1 MPASKVLKTAASL
14 ALLTLL
20 AGCGKAPE
28 APTGDAQAGQ
38 DALYDRR
45 AMLLD
50 QAGQVVRPQ
59 VAAFAADAKAL
70 RQAVAGWCS
79 GGAAG
84 DGRATAQ
91 AALKQAFVR
100 WQTLEVYQFGPAA
113 MDKHALRDRIYSWP
127 LTSAC
132 AVDQAAAS
140 CDPSGSCDAS
150 NALVNRK
157 GLDALEA
164 LLFRDSTD
172 HGCPPQATPAAW
184 AGMADA
190 ARWQRRCG
198 WALAVATD
206 LEAAAVTLDQAW
218 RTDGG
223 DYVAVLA
230 AAGFSGNPF
239 PSLREALNHW
249 TDALFY
255 VDTETKTMKLGQ
267 PSGAVANAC
276 GFFGKACP
284 AALESP
290 HADLA
295 KEAILAN
302 VDAFEVAV
310 LGRALGDGGRGP
322 GLEAWL
328 KAIGQPELASTL
340 VQQTSACR
348 TAVSDIPGT
357 LRAALQSD
365 LAKVTAAHDLCK
377 LLAVT
382 MKTSLTTT
390 LGLDL
395 PDAAAADAD

>member
-1 MPASKVLKTAASL
+1 MVMRTARLFTAA
-14 ALLTLL
+14 ALLASLT
-20 AGCGKAPE
+20 GCGKAPE
-28 APTGDAQAGQ
+28 AAAGDAQAGL
-38 DALYDRR
+38 DALYDRS
-45 AMLLD
+45 AMLVD

-59 VAAFAADAKAL
+59 VAAFAADAKSL
-70 RQAVAGWCS
+70 RQAVAAWCG
-79 GGAAG
+79 GGAGSG
-84 DGRATAQ
+84 DRAAAQ
-91 AALKQAFVR
+91 AAFKQAFVR

-113 MDKHALRDRIYSWP
+113 MDQHALRDRIYSWP
-127 LTSAC
+127 LTSTC

-140 CDPSGSCDAS
+140 CDPAIGCDAS
-150 NALVNRK
+150 DVLVNRK

-172 HGCPPQATPAAW
+172 HGCPPQAAPAAW
-184 AGMADA
+184 AGLDDA
-190 ARWQRRCG
+190 TRWRRRCG

-206 LEAAAVTLDQAW
+206 LEAAAQALDQAW
-218 RTDGG
+218 RVDGG
-223 DYVAVLA
+223 DFVAVLS
-230 AAGFSGNPF
+230 AAGGSGNPF
-239 PSLREALNHW
+239 PSTREAVNHW

-276 GFFGKACP
+276 GVFAAPCP

-302 VDAFEVAV
+302 IEAFQVAA
-310 LGRALGDGGRGP
+310 LGRSLDAGGRGP
-322 GLEAWL
+322 GLHAWL
-328 KAIGQPELASTL
+328 QAIGQPELANTL
-340 VQQTSACR
+340 AQQTDACR
-348 TAVSDIPGT
+348 EAVIAIPGT